1 MSFATRKQQPLD
13 TATRMRLI
21 KRNISNALYSEGR
34 IPKGGF
40 GTSQD
45 VSNALFSK
53 GLDTYLNP
61 NSGRVCDDP
70 SIVYGSLSFLLA
82 NPMSPGFI
90 ISGSF
95 PLSSGSSVSALA
107 IFKPLNIFNYQTAI
121 ISDVTEINANF
132 SAAGGYEVY
141 YNLGPQQGIFIEGQ
155 KSKECL
161 LKMIPELMS
170 SPWREQRFN

>member
-1 MSFATRKQQPLD
+1 MSFVTRKQQPLD

-21 KRNISNALYSEGR
+21 KRNISNALYSNGR

-70 SIVYGSLSFLLA
+70 SIVYGSLSFLLDK
-82 NPMSPGFI
+82 PEPLIFI

-95 PLSSGSSVSALA
+95 PLNSGSSVSGLA
-107 IFKPLNIFNYQTAI
+107 FYFPDKFFFYATSTAFGI
-121 ISDVTEINANF
+121 TGINASF
-132 SAAGGYEVY
+132 SAAGGYNIY
-141 YNLGPQQGIFIEGQ
+141 YSTGTEGILFIEGQ

-161 LKMIPELMS
+161 LKAIPELMS
-170 SPWREQRFN
+170 SPWRERRFN